1 MISDPFS
8 IGWYLLKVIKPLNI
22 CVTRHNHRTSLIK
35 LIDWSKEERRGFFAN
50 SFYKRTI
57 NIIFIIFF
65 WMRKKLYH
73 EDLTFI
79 NKKLTAWECIYNR
92 HKTHESAVDSTIT
105 LTITNWNQIIIASC
119 SHMNPSYLKRKLGC
133 KINAQNLYI
142 ADLDP
147 FENI

>member
-1 MISDPFS
+1 MV
-8 IGWYLLKVIKPLNI
+8 K
-22 CVTRHNHRTSLIK
+22 TRETCF
-35 LIDWSKEERRGFFAN
+35 FFAN

-147 FENI
+147 FGNIYISLEIIHSSEWNLPITATSDVGI